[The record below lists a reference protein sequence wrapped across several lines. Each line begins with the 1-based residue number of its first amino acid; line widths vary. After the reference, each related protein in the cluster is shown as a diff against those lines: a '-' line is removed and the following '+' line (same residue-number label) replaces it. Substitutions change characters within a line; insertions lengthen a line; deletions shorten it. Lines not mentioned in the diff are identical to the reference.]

1 MKDVSDFHTPV
12 LVKEVLE
19 IFNPQP
25 GETYI
30 DATINGGGHAKKIF
44 EKVMPNG
51 VVVGIDWDR
60 ELIKILGEKT
70 PEAQKNK
77 LILICDNYAN
87 IKSIIAKYN
96 LGKINGILFD
106 LGFSSYH
113 LEKSK
118 RGFSF
123 LKNEPLD
130 MRYNFY
136 ENELTAEKIINQWDE
151 KAIEVV
157 FRDYGEERFARN
169 IARRIVAERKNH
181 RITTTAQLV
190 EIILRSVPR
199 AYLKMKIHPATK
211 TFQALRIAV
220 NDELGNIR
228 RALNDSVGLLDSGGK
243 IAVISFHSIEDRI
256 VKNFFQETEKTG
268 TLRRLTK
275 KPSRAADEEIQD
287 NPRAR
292 SARLRAAEII

>member
-1 MKDVSDFHTPV
+1 MKDVSDFHIPV
-12 LVKEVLE
+12 LAKEVLK

-25 GETYI
+25 GEKYI
-30 DATINGGGHAKKIF
+30 DATINGGGHAKKIL

-51 VVVGIDWDR
+51 IVVGIDWDG

-70 PEAQKNK
+70 PEAQKNN

-87 IKSIIAKYN
+87 IKSIVAKYN
-96 LGKINGILFD
+96 LGQINGIIFD

-113 LEKSK
+113 LEKSE

-130 MRYNFY
+130 MRYNIY
-136 ENELTAEKIINQWDE
+136 ENDLTAEKIINQWDE
-151 KAIEVV
+151 KAIEIIL
-157 FRDYGEERFARN
+157 RDFGEERFARN
-169 IARRIVAERKNH
+169 IARRIVAERKTH
-181 RITTTAQLV
+181 RITTTGELV
-190 EIILRSVPR
+190 EIILRSIPGAR
-199 AYLKMKIHPATK
+199 IKTKIHPATR

-220 NDELGNIR
+220 NDELGNIK
-228 RALNDSVGLLDSGGK
+228 RALRDSVDILSSGAK

-268 TLRRLTK
+268 ILRRLTK
-275 KPSRAADEEIQD
+275 KPVRAADEEIQD

-292 SARLRAAEII
+292 SARLRAVERI